1 MSMRIVFLLLLTFLG
16 HLLIAQSNNG
26 NRSTLYATYGTTGA
40 NMRIF
45 NEMLQNKGLT
55 PLREKY
61 SNLGLGYQTRYN
73 DFILG
78 FEISQNSGKES
89 SFESYDVNYRTT
101 RVLLNVGYSLTEE
114 GRFQF
119 IHYMSVGSGFLNFQ
133 MLKENPS
140 KNVNE
145 FLQNPAHGFILR
157 DGDIHKGSQYLSGL
171 LTEIGFQAS
180 YDFDIPG
187 REEVLEFMAKFGY
200 SFSPFENSWKMNG
213 IQFGNAQSGAFI
225 RAGVGISLPDHNFFY
240 RDASLGVHLISGLHF
255 TSPDQF
261 NSLLEENGFEPFTQR
276 PYNWGVKF
284 LGESKGWL
292 YAVDIYNV
300 ALKGVAKENTDHT
313 LNSVRVYANL
323 GQKFFEGRN
332 LELGGLAG
340 LGYANLRYSLINNAK
355 PDFPLLFEEPD
366 YDGYL
371 RKSGIMAKPEL
382 YVMYSVPFNV
392 EKGINLVFGV
402 HGGYETPLSRFR
414 LLDTPMYKYMA
425 NPYLHLSV
433 GIRP

>member
-133 MLKENPS
+133 M
-140 KNVNE
+140 
-145 FLQNPAHGFILR
+145 
-157 DGDIHKGSQYLSGL
+157 D
-171 LTEIGFQAS
+171 
-180 YDFDIPG
+180 
-187 REEVLEFMAKFGY
+187 
-200 SFSPFENSWKMNG
+200 
-213 IQFGNAQSGAFI
+213 
-225 RAGVGISLPDHNFFY
+225 
-240 RDASLGVHLISGLHF
+240 
-255 TSPDQF
+255 
-261 NSLLEENGFEPFTQR
+261 
-276 PYNWGVKF
+276 
-284 LGESKGWL
+284 
-292 YAVDIYNV
+292 
-300 ALKGVAKENTDHT
+300 
-313 LNSVRVYANL
+313 
-323 GQKFFEGRN
+323 
-332 LELGGLAG
+332 
-340 LGYANLRYSLINNAK
+340 
-355 PDFPLLFEEPD
+355 
-366 YDGYL
+366 
-371 RKSGIMAKPEL
+371 
-382 YVMYSVPFNV
+382 
-392 EKGINLVFGV
+392 
-402 HGGYETPLSRFR
+402 
-414 LLDTPMYKYMA
+414 
-425 NPYLHLSV
+425 
-433 GIRP
+433 